1 MDTEM
6 VRIEVLTRQS
16 GVLFGTSGVRGL
28 EKDITD
34 RVTYAFTAA
43 FIRYLREEGELG
55 TRGSIAI
62 GGDLRPSTGRIARA
76 VAKAIQDLGYTA
88 DYCGLIPS
96 PALAYYGLV
105 TRIPTVMVTGSHIP
119 FDRNGIK
126 YTKRDGEILKEDE
139 GGILR
144 QHVDLPSGLFD
155 DQGAFTTD
163 TGILTSG
170 TEARDLYVNRYLDFF
185 PPRCL
190 EGKRIGIYQHSA
202 VGRDLVVSI
211 LSGLGA
217 DVTPLGYSDDFI
229 PVDTEAIRPEDID
242 LARGWAER
250 YHFDSIVSTDGDSDR
265 PLISDEKGTWLR
277 GDVAGI
283 LCAAYLG
290 ADTVVTPVSS
300 NSAVEKCGFFRR
312 VVRTKIGSPY
322 VIEGM
327 QKALETGAQIV
338 LGYEANGGVLLAS
351 DIVKSGKVLRALPT
365 RDAMI
370 LLITVLLLS
379 IEKRQCVSGLLAGL
393 PRRYT
398 SSDRLRDFPTERSRA
413 RIADLCCGDIERD
426 RETLENVF
434 GEYFGSVVSV
444 DRTDG
449 IRVTFE
455 SGEVVHLRPSGNAPE
470 FRCYNEA
477 DSESRVMEMNR
488 ICMKI
493 MEGWRSNDS

>member
-1 MDTEM
+1 M
-6 VRIEVLTRQS
+6 VRIEELTLQS

-34 RVTYAFTAA
+34 RITYAFTAA
-43 FIRYLREEGELG
+43 FIQYLAEKGELEKG
-55 TRGSIAI
+55 GSIAI
-62 GGDLRPSTGRIARA
+62 GGDLRLSTGRIARA
-76 VAKAIQDLGYTA
+76 VAKTVQDLGYSA

-105 TRIPTVMVTGSHIP
+105 KRIPTVMVTGSHIP
-119 FDRNGIK
+119 SDRNGIK
-126 YTKRDGEILKEDE
+126 YTKRDGEILKRDE
-139 GGILR
+139 AGILR
-144 QHVDLPSGLFD
+144 QPVDLPSGLFD
-155 DQGAFTTD
+155 DQGAFTTV
-163 TGILTSG
+163 TGALKSG
-170 TEARDLYVNRYLDFF
+170 TDAKDMYVNRYLDFF
-185 PPRCL
+185 PPLCL
-190 EGKRIGIYQHSA
+190 EGKRIGVYQHSA

-229 PVDTEAIRPEDID
+229 PVDTEAIRPEDVD

-312 VVRTKIGSPY
+312 VVRTRIGSPY

-327 QKALETGAQIV
+327 QEALEKGAPV
-338 LGYEANGGVLLAS
+338 VVGYEANGGVLIAT
-351 DIVKSGKVLRALPT
+351 DIVRGGKVLRALPT
-365 RDAMI
+365 RDAII

-379 IEKRQCVSGLLAGL
+379 VEKKQRVSGLLAGL

-398 SSDRLRDFPTERSRA
+398 TSDRLRDFPTERSRA
-413 RIADLCCGDIERD
+413 KIAGLSCGDIERD
-426 RETLENVF
+426 RETLERVF
-434 GEYFGSVVSV
+434 GEYFGSVASV

-449 IRVTFE
+449 LRVTFE
-455 SGEVVHLRPSGNAPE
+455 SDEVVHLRPSGNAPE

-493 MEGWRSNDS
+493 METWRSDDS